1 MGSDCE
7 GSIKMSLQSLCLLLL
22 QLSSLATQLT
32 DIHQASG
39 GSVVLFT
46 WVQFLQED
54 ALRFLGIHSLLELPS
69 DEHDTLDL
77 SADSE
82 NSHGTPK
89 TFNQSNPTT
98 EVWDTEQTP
107 QTSELNVENKNDQ
120 SSVVRESE
128 SNRLDREGFLNKEGV
143 PTSSP
148 LPSNFSCPTDDG
160 EQGAASLS
168 VRPKDVCQ
176 KQSQVRDLSLTPS
189 QKLMSQIL
197 VYDAAQQ
204 QKWFSTTVFECG
216 VCFTSCLGSDC
227 VQLLDCG
234 HIFCRACISQF
245 CSVQIT
251 EGNVQ
256 GVSCP
261 EADCVANPTPEQ
273 VSVCSRL

>member
-1 MGSDCE
+1 M
-7 GSIKMSLQSLCLLLL
+7 
-22 QLSSLATQLT
+22 
-32 DIHQASG
+32 
-39 GSVVLFT
+39 VLFS

-54 ALRFLGIHSLLELPS
+54 ALKFLGIHSLLELPS
-69 DEHDTLDL
+69 DEQDTQDL

-89 TFNQSNPTT
+89 TFNDSNPAT
-98 EVWDTEQTP
+98 EVWDAEQTP
-107 QTSELNVENKNDQ
+107 QTSELNVGNKNDQ
-120 SSVVRESE
+120 SSVVGESG
-128 SNRLDREGFLNKEGV
+128 SNHLDREGFLNKEGV

-148 LPSNFSCPTDDG
+148 Q
-160 EQGAASLS
+160 QGAASLS

-176 KQSQVRDLSLTPS
+176 KQSQIRDLSLTPS

-197 VYDAAQQ
+197 IYDAAQQ
-204 QKWFSTTVFECG
+204 QKRFSTTVFECG

-227 VQLLDCG
+227 VQLIDCG

-245 CSVQIT
+245 CWVQIT

-261 EADCVANPTPEQ
+261 EADCAASPTPAQ
-273 VSVCSRL
+273 VSVCFLCDSYEPQVE

>member
-1 MGSDCE
+1 M
-7 GSIKMSLQSLCLLLL
+7 
-22 QLSSLATQLT
+22 
-32 DIHQASG
+32 
-39 GSVVLFT
+39 VLFT

-54 ALRFLGIHSLLELPS
+54 ALRFLEIHTLLELPS
-69 DEHDTLDL
+69 DEQDTQDL

-98 EVWDTEQTP
+98 EVLDTEQTP

-120 SSVVRESE
+120 SSVVGESE
-128 SNRLDREGFLNKEGV
+128 PNHLDREEFLKKEDV

-148 LPSNFSCPTDDG
+148 LPSNSSGPADDS

-168 VRPKDVCQ
+168 VKPKDVHH
-176 KQSQVRDLSLTPS
+176 KQSQIRDLSLTPS

-197 VYDAAQQ
+197 IYDAAQQ
-204 QKWFSTTVFECG
+204 QKRFSTTVFECG

-261 EADCVANPTPEQ
+261 EADCAASPTPAQ
-273 VSVCSRL
+273 VSLCSQPNPP

>member
-1 MGSDCE
+1 M
-7 GSIKMSLQSLCLLLL
+7 
-22 QLSSLATQLT
+22 
-32 DIHQASG
+32 
-39 GSVVLFT
+39 VLFT

-54 ALRFLGIHSLLELPS
+54 ALGFLGIHTLLELPS
-69 DEHDTLDL
+69 DEQDTQDL

-98 EVWDTEQTP
+98 EVLDAEHTP
-107 QTSELNVENKNDQ
+107 QTSELNVENK
-120 SSVVRESE
+120 SSVVGESE
-128 SNRLDREGFLNKEGV
+128 SNHLDREEILNKEGV
-143 PTSSP
+143 PASSP
-148 LPSNFSCPTDDG
+148 LSSNSSGPTDDS

-168 VRPKDVCQ
+168 VRPKDVHP
-176 KQSQVRDLSLTPS
+176 KQGQICHLSLTPS

-197 VYDAAQQ
+197 IYDAAQQ
-204 QKWFSTTVFECG
+204 QKRFSTSVFECG
-216 VCFTSCLGSDC
+216 VCFMSCLGSDC

-245 CSVQIT
+245 CSVQIK

-261 EADCVANPTPEQ
+261 EADCAASPTPAQ
-273 VSVCSRL
+273 VSVCSQPNPP